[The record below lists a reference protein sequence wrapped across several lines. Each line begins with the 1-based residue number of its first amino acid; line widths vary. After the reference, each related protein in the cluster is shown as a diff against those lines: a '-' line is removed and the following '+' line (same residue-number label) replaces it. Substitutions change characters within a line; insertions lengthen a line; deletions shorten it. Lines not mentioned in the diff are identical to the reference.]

1 MTILLNK
8 IHCGDNLEFMRS
20 LEEGKID
27 LIYID
32 PPFFTQTTQKS
43 ESSGKKIY
51 YHDSWKSTN
60 SYLHFLVT
68 RVRRCH
74 RLLKDTG
81 VLCVHLD
88 WRSSHIMKLWCD
100 KIFGGDNFINEIVW
114 AYNGGGYSKR
124 AYPRKHDNIL
134 IFSKSDKYSFSI
146 EYKSYSKNVQAINRG
161 NFGGPF
167 RAVNLERGT
176 PVTDVWSDIG
186 TIIGWSPENVGYPT
200 QKPLNLVGRLIKAF
214 TNKEDIV
221 ADFFCGSGTTLV
233 AAAQL
238 GRNFIGC
245 DISKDAINISNKRL
259 SKKLFFNKESNNAIA

>member
-1 MTILLNK
+1 MKTNF
-8 IHCGDNLEFMRS
+8 IHYGDNLKFMKS
-20 LEEGKID
+20 LEGGKVD

-32 PPFFTQTTQKS
+32 PPFFTQKTQKAV
-43 ESSGKKIY
+43 SSGKNIY

-60 SYLHFLVT
+60 SYLHFLVA

-81 VLCVHLD
+81 VFCLHLN

-100 KIFGGDNFINEIVW
+100 KIFGGDNFINEIVFS
-114 AYNGGGYSKR
+114 YNGGGYSKR

-146 EYKSYSKNVQAINRG
+146 EYKDYRKNVQEVNRG
-161 NFGGPF
+161 NFGDSL
-167 RAVNLERGT
+167 RTVNLERGT
-176 PVTDVWSDIG
+176 PVTDVWSDIR
-186 TIIGWSPENVGYPT
+186 TVVGWSPEEEGYPT
-200 QKPLNLVGRLIKAF
+200 QKPIPLLKRLIKSF
-214 TNKEDIV
+214 SNKGDIV

-233 AAAQL
+233 AAKQL

-245 DISKDAINISNKRL
+245 DISKDAISISNKRL
-259 SKKLFFNKESNNAIA
+259 SKVLYFDKESV